1 MRIFVAGGTGAIG
14 RAVVPRL
21 VEAGHEVVATARRA
35 AGREWLAGHGAK
47 PVQVDVFDAAELA
60 AAVAAAAPDAVVHQ
74 LTALSGGSSAENAA
88 IRRDGTRNLVNAA
101 LAAGVGRIVA
111 QSISWAYQ
119 AGTAPADESTPL
131 DTLASGPRAVTVGG
145 VQALEDA
152 VTAIPRYVILRYGI
166 LYGPGTWYT
175 RGGLMTG
182 KLRSGE
188 LLANEAVSSFLHVDD
203 AADAAVR
210 ALHWPSGPVN
220 IVDDEP
226 APAWK
231 WVPVFAAA
239 VGEPPPQGRTG
250 RAGWERGARNTRARQ
265 LGWMPRHRTWSSGF
279 SAAT

>member
-1 MRIFVAGGTGAIG
+1 MRIFVAGGTGVIG
-14 RAVVPRL
+14 RALVPRF
-21 VEAGHEVVATARRA
+21 VEAGHEVVATARSTE
-35 AGREWLAGHGAK
+35 GRDWLACRGAK
-47 PVQVDVFDAAELA
+47 PVYVDVFDAAELT
-60 AAVAAAAPDAVVHQ
+60 AVVVAAAPDAVVHQ
-74 LTALSGGSSAENAA
+74 LTALSSGSSADNAA
-88 IRRDGTRNLVNAA
+88 IRRDGTRNLLDAA

-111 QSISWAYQ
+111 QSISWAYE

-131 DTLASGPRAVTVGG
+131 DTSASGPRAVTVGG

-152 VTAIPRYVILRYGI
+152 MTAIPRHVILRYGT

-175 RGGLMTG
+175 RGGLMAG
-182 KLRSGE
+182 KLRSGN

-203 AADAAVR
+203 AADAAVQ

-231 WVPVFAAA
+231 WVPAFAAA
-239 VGEPPPQGRTG
+239 VGEPPPERRTG

-265 LGWMPRHRTWSSGF
+265 LGWVPRHPSWNSGF